1 LLDTKAILIKI
12 VKPKLKRRVIFSEV
26 HGMQIHHSL
35 NSQTGYLGAK
45 VTNSKER
52 ITIFIEGSLRT

>member
-1 LLDTKAILIKI
+1 MSSQ
-12 VKPKLKRRVIFSEV
+12 VIFLEV

-45 VTNSKER
+45 VKLFDLHMTKKKNYS
-52 ITIFIEGSLRT
+52 FYQGLSL